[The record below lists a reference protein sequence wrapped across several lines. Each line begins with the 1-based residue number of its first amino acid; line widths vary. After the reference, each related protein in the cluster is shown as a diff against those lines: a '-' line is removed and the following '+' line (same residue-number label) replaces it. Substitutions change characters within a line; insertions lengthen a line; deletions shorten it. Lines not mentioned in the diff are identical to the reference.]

1 MSDRINGFSVV
12 LKNDL
17 KDEDFEYVKNAVL
30 MIKGVLNVKENVAT
44 VQDWIIRERLNSEYK
59 EKILNL
65 YKGF

>member
-30 MIKGVLNVKENVAT
+30 MIKGVLNVKENVAN

>member
-1 MSDRINGFSVV
+1 MSDRVNGFSVV

-30 MIKGVLNVKENVAT
+30 MIKGVLDVKENVAN

-65 YKGF
+65 YKEF